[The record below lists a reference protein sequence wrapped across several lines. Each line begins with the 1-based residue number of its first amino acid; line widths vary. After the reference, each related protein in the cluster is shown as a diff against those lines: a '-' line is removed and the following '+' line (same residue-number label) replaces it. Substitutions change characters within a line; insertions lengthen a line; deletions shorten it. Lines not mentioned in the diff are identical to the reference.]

1 MYLPLDGFFD
11 GKWLARFRAWL
22 DRHPRKDPSQI
33 GTLHKIGR
41 LALALALIGIL
52 AAPAI
57 WLAFR

>member
-1 MYLPLDGFFD
+1 MYLPLDGFLD

-22 DRHPRKDPSQI
+22 DRHPRRDPSEI
-33 GTLHKIGR
+33 GILHKIGR
-41 LALALALIGIL
+41 LALAFALIGML